1 MLTFKL
7 IWKEIS
13 KYRKLIKEFVV
24 ILAIAIIFRSV
35 VYEPYVVP
43 SRSMLPT
50 FIEGDRILISKFSYG
65 ISKYSF
71 PLSPPIFKGR
81 LFQLNKPKR
90 GEIIVFEKDKIYVK
104 RLIGLPGDT
113 IQVLYGTLYIN
124 GKEVEKRPL
133 SKPFVYSE
141 FAKLPRYLETLPNG
155 HKEIIL
161 DFDPSSEF
169 DNTKVFKVPEQ
180 HYFFMGD
187 NRDDSRDSRDPS
199 GIGFV
204 HEDNLLGRVE
214 MIFWS
219 ASALNLYDVW
229 GIISGFRTDR
239 VFKKIS

>member
-1 MLTFKL
+1 MKKNMLTFKL
-7 IWKEIS
+7 IRKEIF

-35 VYEPYVVP
+35 IYEPYVVP

-50 FIEGDRILISKFSYG
+50 FIEGDRILVSKFSYG

-133 SKPFVYSE
+133 AEPFVYS
-141 FAKLPRYLETLPNG
+141 
-155 HKEIIL
+155 
-161 DFDPSSEF
+161 
-169 DNTKVFKVPEQ
+169 
-180 HYFFMGD
+180 
-187 NRDDSRDSRDPS
+187 
-199 GIGFV
+199 
-204 HEDNLLGRVE
+204 
-214 MIFWS
+214 
-219 ASALNLYDVW
+219 
-229 GIISGFRTDR
+229 
-239 VFKKIS
+239 